1 VAPDI
6 AMAAS
11 ARDWPDRLHRFM
23 LDHGGGRV
31 VDRVMAADQ
40 ATSMSFDVL
49 LIDDVCSF
57 LSPRLVSLL
66 KQSGSE
72 VIGVYLPEDGSDAK
86 RRLLE
91 CGISDVI
98 ETEAT
103 PEEFLAKVRATLA
116 HRVSLPTPEA
126 PKSSPAFR
134 IGVTG
139 PCEGVGITEI
149 SIALAHSIS
158 ESLDTVLVDFD
169 STWPS
174 VAQRLDLP
182 LHPNIRTAIDH
193 ALHRPDRLSESFH
206 DSGRLAVIGGRADG
220 GQHEGISSE
229 ISRAD
234 ALMLMDA
241 IGVVADVLVCDLGP
255 MGEFSSAL
263 TREFDTLMVVGT
275 ATPVGVGRLIRTV
288 GAILVRNSGSS
299 LVAVANKTG
308 RGGFRR
314 SEVAGEIGRALPDVP
329 VMTLPFDPSLED
341 AAWNGTLAGKGRF
354 ARSVQEMSS
363 LVARSLD

>member
-1 VAPDI
+1 MTPDI

-11 ARDWPDRLHRFM
+11 ARDWPDRLHRFV

-40 ATSMSFDVL
+40 AIAMSFDVL

-57 LSPRLVSLL
+57 LSPRLVSIL

-72 VIGVYLPEDGSDAK
+72 VIGVYTPEDGSDAK

-116 HRVSLPTPEA
+116 HRVSPPTPET
-126 PKSSPAFR
+126 PTGSPAFR

-149 SIALAHSIS
+149 SIALAHSIA
-158 ESLDTVLVDFD
+158 ESLDTVLVDLD
-169 STWPS
+169 PAWPS

-193 ALHRPDRLSESFH
+193 TLHRPDRLDEAFH
-206 DSGRLAVIGGRADG
+206 QSGRLAVVGGRADG
-220 GQHEGISSE
+220 GQPRGTGEE

-234 ALMLMDA
+234 ALMLIDA
-241 IGVVADVLVCDLGP
+241 LGAVADVLICDLGP
-255 MGEFSSAL
+255 MGELSAAL
-263 TREFDTLMVVGT
+263 TREFDTLMLVGT
-275 ATPVGVGRLIRTV
+275 ATPVGVGRLIRTI
-288 GAILVRNSGSS
+288 GAVLAGNPSS
-299 LVAVANKTG
+299 SIVAVANKTG
-308 RGGFRR
+308 RGTYRR
-314 SEVAGEIGRALPDVP
+314 SEVVGEIGRTLPNVP
-329 VMTLPFDPSLED
+329 VMTLPFDSSLDD
-341 AAWNGTLAGKGRF
+341 AAWNGTQAGKGRF
-354 ARSVQEMSS
+354 TRSVHEVSS

>member
-1 VAPDI
+1 MTPEI
-6 AMAAS
+6 AIAAS

-40 ATSMSFDVL
+40 ATAMSFDVL

-66 KQSGSE
+66 KQTGSE
-72 VIGVYLPEDGSDAK
+72 VIGVYMPEDGSDAK

-116 HRVSLPTPEA
+116 HRVSPPTPEA
-126 PKSSPAFR
+126 PSISRAFR

-149 SIALAHSIS
+149 SIALAHSIA
-158 ESLDTVLVDFD
+158 ESLGTILVDLD
-169 STWPS
+169 SNWPS

-193 ALHRPDRLSESFH
+193 ALHRPDRLGESFH
-206 DSGRLAVIGGRADG
+206 KSGRLAVVGGRADG
-220 GQHEGISSE
+220 GQSGGSE

-241 IGVVADVLVCDLGP
+241 VGAVAEVVVCDIGP
-255 MGEFSSAL
+255 IDEFSSAL
-263 TREFDTLMVVGT
+263 TREFDALMVVGT
-275 ATPVGVGRLIRTV
+275 ATPVGVARLIRTV
-288 GAILVRNSGSS
+288 GVILARNPGTS

-308 RGGFRR
+308 KGGFRR
-314 SEVAGEIGRALPDVP
+314 SEVVGEIGRALPDIP

-341 AAWNGTLAGKGRF
+341 AAWNGTLVGKGRF
-354 ARSVQEMSS
+354 TRSVHDVSS